1 MKNKLYVLVLI
12 TVMDRAG
19 AETIMMNYL
28 RNINRDRIQM
38 DFLINRAEKS
48 DYEDEIES
56 IGSRVYHMCGLMP
69 GRFGR
74 YKREFKQFL
83 QEHPE
88 YTIIHSHLEE
98 RSYFALSIAKKM
110 GVPVRIVH
118 AHSVPNHLDLKLPMR
133 LYFRHKLKGTYTH
146 RFACSEE
153 PAKWL
158 YGTSENVTY
167 MKNAIDT
174 AKFSYNQSVRAKV
187 RQQLNISEETLVIG
201 HIGRFIY
208 EKNQSFIVDIF
219 KKVDKIY
226 RDCRLLL
233 IGGGKPKAEIAYKT
247 EIRKKVTKL
256 GLDDK
261 VDFLG
266 IREDIPELMQAMD
279 FLVMP
284 SISEGFPVT
293 LVEAQAAGLNCLV
306 SDAVT
311 YKCNV
316 TGEMQFMSLEEET
329 VEWANKI
336 LSWNSSDSC
345 GKNERKHKAESMNRK
360 VVEAGYDIRA
370 NADWLCTFY
379 ENLAKENGRDISY

>member
-1 MKNKLYVLVLI
+1 MKNKVYVLVLI

-19 AETIMMNYL
+19 AETMLMNYL
-28 RNINRDRIQM
+28 RNIDRDRIQM

-48 DYEDEIES
+48 DYEDEIKRL
-56 IGSRVYHMCGLMP
+56 GSRIYHMCGLVP
-69 GRFGR
+69 GKFGR

-98 RSYFALSIAKKM
+98 RSYFALKIAKKM

-118 AHSVPNHLDLKLPMR
+118 AHSVPKHLDLKLPVR

-158 YGTSENVTY
+158 YGTSENVTF
-167 MKNAIDT
+167 MKNAIDVE
-174 AKFSYNQSVRAKV
+174 KFSHSESTREKV
-187 RQQLNISEETLVIG
+187 RQELHISKDTLVIG

-208 EKNQSFIVDIF
+208 EKNQSFLLDIF
-219 KKVDKIY
+219 NNVNKAHPKCK
-226 RDCRLLL
+226 LLL
-233 IGGGKPKAEIAYKT
+233 IGGGKPKGEIAYKE
-247 EIRKKVTKL
+247 EIKKKTTKL
-256 GLDDK
+256 GIKDK
-261 VDFLG
+261 VEFLG
-266 IREDIPELMQAMD
+266 VREDIPELMQAMD

-293 LVEAQAAGLNCLV
+293 LVEGQAAGLKCLV
-306 SDAVT
+306 SDAIT
-311 YKCNV
+311 YKCDV
-316 TGEMQFMSLEEET
+316 TGEMQFMSLKDDA

-336 LSWNSSDSC
+336 LSWNSSDNC
-345 GKNERKHKAESMNRK
+345 EKNQKFELMNNK
-360 VVEAGYDIRA
+360 VIEAGFDIKT
-370 NADWLCTFY
+370 NAEWLCTFY
-379 ENLAKENGRDISY
+379 NNQEKEN